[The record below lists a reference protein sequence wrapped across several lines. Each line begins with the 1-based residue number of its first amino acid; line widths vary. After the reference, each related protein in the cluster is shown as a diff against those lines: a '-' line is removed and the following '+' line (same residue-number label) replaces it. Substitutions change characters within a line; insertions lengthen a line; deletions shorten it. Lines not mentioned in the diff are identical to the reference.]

1 MSEMLVSSLSASLG
15 IALVP
20 SVPFLYFDPLAE
32 LLQ

>member
-20 SVPFLYFDPLAE
+20 FLYFDPLAE